1 MLFNK
6 KQFYLGNKNNKI
18 LRDKAIAIAKIMHK
32 SKFNKVDLSSL
43 SLIALDI

>member
-6 KQFYLGNKNNKI
+6 KQFYLSNKYNKI
-18 LRDKAIAIAKIMHK
+18 LRDKAIAITKIIYK